1 MNRRTVVSRCVGMVR
16 AFCVLLVAVA
26 VAMPAVRA
34 EEDFGDFSSAT
45 LTAKAWGAVGAG
57 KLDTA
62 LVFTGKCRELYMEK
76 ALEQQAS
83 LDGFASDEE
92 APMLWALN
100 DVGTCLF
107 IEGQVYEQ
115 QKDSKKALAAYEQ
128 LASKLGYAQCWDP
141 KGWFW
146 KPAEAANKKLKELEF
161 DAKLE

>member
-76 ALEQQAS
+76 ALEQQAL
-83 LDGFASDEE
+83 LDGFASD
-92 APMLWALN
+92 
-100 DVGTCLF
+100 
-107 IEGQVYEQ
+107 
-115 QKDSKKALAAYEQ
+115 
-128 LASKLGYAQCWDP
+128 
-141 KGWFW
+141 
-146 KPAEAANKKLKELEF
+146 
-161 DAKLE
+161 